1 MDHLRLKPNLDLHKI
16 CCIMNCYS
24 LFRQIHLILL
34 WVLKTGRLWM
44 HIGVIA
50 LMGMPGATLAQSAC
64 TAMWGI
70 VVPAT
75 TGPSYLGY
83 FNNSAGTAQ
92 KFTTLSF
99 TLSANQANALAVD
112 PTTGTPYYFDR
123 TALTVRTVNLNA
135 YTTATV
141 GTITPA
147 SPDGNGNILGA
158 FVDTSG
164 NLIMMSNAGANLPM
178 HLAIVSKTVA
188 TTNAVW
194 QTVTYAGG
202 ALPAN
207 GGSGDLYT
215 TGGATPQTYLISN
228 TAPVAVYPLAI
239 TVVNGSITSVIASAS
254 VTFATGPASVG
265 GIAINP
271 NTGISYFGGATAA
284 QNLYSLNPATANSE
298 VLVDASSNLILD
310 LASCAATP
318 AAPSISK
325 TFSPTYASLT
335 NTTTT
340 LFINFANSNS
350 LPIWLNS
357 TFTDQLPTGMTVAA
371 TPSLN
376 GGACAA
382 STTVTNVITAT
393 AGQTTMTFANGG
405 RIPAGG
411 CTVSFN
417 VTAAAQTNG
426 YTNTIAIGSL
436 TATAGANTTATSAT
450 YKVGTDFS
458 AVKSQCVGVCGTTST
473 SVVTI
478 GGGQTVQYILTI
490 TNSVAGG
497 TGSVTFID
505 TLPALMTPVLSITAN
520 MIGGGTCSTAT
531 AVLGGAT
538 QVTGT
543 LTNAPAGAQ
552 CTVTVTSLVSQTQT
566 VSTSVTNTLT
576 LAPVSSTSDTNGTNN
591 TATVPTIVKASANLT
606 VAKTNGVSTLV
617 AGATTSY
624 TITVANLGPAAAPG
638 TTLFDPIV
646 AGLNCTSVTCT
657 STAANM
663 CPVGPTI
670 AALQS
675 GGLQVSP
682 TFAINTSASFV
693 VTCGVTA
700 TGQ

>member
-1 MDHLRLKPNLDLHKI
+1 MHRLLPP
-16 CCIMNCYS
+16 
-24 LFRQIHLILL
+24 LL
-34 WVLKTGRLWM
+34 NASRSWRL
-44 HIGVIA
+44 IGVMLIMA
-50 LMGMPGATLAQSAC
+50 MPGVALAQSAC

-70 VVPAT
+70 MVPAG

-99 TLSANQANALAVD
+99 TLSPNQANALAID
-112 PTTGTPYYFDR
+112 PSTGTPYYFDR
-123 TALTVRTVNLNA
+123 TALTVGKVDLNA
-135 YTTATV
+135 NTTATV

-158 FVDTSG
+158 FVDTTG
-164 NLIMMSNAGANLPM
+164 NLIMMSNAGANLAI

-215 TGGATPQTYLISN
+215 TGGVTPQTYLISN
-228 TAPVAVYPLAI
+228 TVPVAVYPLAI

-284 QNLYSLNPATANSE
+284 QNLYSFNPATANSE
-298 VLVDASSNLILD
+298 VLRDASSNLITD
-310 LASCAATP
+310 LASCPATP

-325 TFSPTYASLT
+325 NFSPTYASLT

-371 TPSLN
+371 TPNLN
-376 GGACAA
+376 AGACAA

-393 AGQTTMTFANGG
+393 AGQTTLTFANGG
-405 RIPAGG
+405 RVPAGG

-436 TATAGANTTATSAT
+436 TSTAGANATATSAT

-473 SVVTI
+473 GVVTI
-478 GGGQTVQYILTI
+478 GGGQTVQYVLTI
-490 TNSVAGG
+490 TNSASGG
-497 TGSVTFID
+497 TGSVTFTD
-505 TLPALMTPVLSITAN
+505 TLPALVTQVLSITSN

-531 AVLGGAT
+531 AVVGGAT

-552 CTVTVTSLVSQTQT
+552 CTVSVTSLVSQTQT
-566 VSTSVTNTLT
+566 VSTTVTNTLT
-576 LAPVSSTSDTNGTNN
+576 LAPVSSTSDTDGTNN
-591 TATVPTIVKASANLT
+591 TATVPTIVKASANLS

-638 TTLFDPIV
+638 TTLFDPVV

-693 VTCGVTA
+693 VICGVTA